1 MTKTYIAN
9 RVLILMSPWGMIDF
23 FAQGTGSMY
32 ITDKE
37 HIQSFIERTSEFKN
51 GVIKLR
57 EGKLDPA
64 KIVDPDPVTKVKNAK
79 QAIEWLVRNK
89 GEKRGFY
96 TKEKIRELAA
106 KHGVEF
112 PNWK

>member
-23 FAQGTGSMY
+23 FPQGIGAMY

-37 HIQSFIERTSEFKN
+37 HIQSFIESTSEFKS
-51 GVIKLR
+51 GAIVLH
-57 EGKLDPA
+57 ESKLDSK
-64 KIVDPDPVTKVKNAK
+64 KIVDTDPVDKVKNAK

>member
-9 RVLILMSPWGMIDF
+9 RVLYLMSPWGIIDF
-23 FAQGTGSMY
+23 VSQGTGSIY
-32 ITDKE
+32 VTDQE
-37 HIQSFIERTSEFKN
+37 HIQSFIERTGEYRN
-51 GVIKLR
+51 GVIVLR
-57 EGKLDPA
+57 EAKLDPA
-64 KIVDPDPVTKVKNAK
+64 KIVDTDPASKVKNAK

-106 KHGVEF
+106 THGVEF